1 MKNGKLWKIIL
12 IVVLIMLVILII
24 SIARKYI
31 IMKKL
36 IANCDEH
43 FNKTNF
49 METYTYVQG
58 DKMSIV
64 KFYYK
69 DGDFLEQYEFYDVK
83 NNLKYLTTSYKK
95 GNDTLGVIQDSENKK
110 VETEVNN
117 RNRSITISDS
127 YGNLNF
133 FEFIMQLLK
142 MQISTDC
149 INSENC
155 YLIKRDDGAL
165 KWVDKDTGLTLRFYN
180 GVGVTVWS
188 YEFNTVTDE
197 DIVKPEI

>member
-1 MKNGKLWKIIL
+1 MKNGRLWKIIL

-83 NNLKYLTTSYKK
+83 NNMKYLTTSYKK
-95 GNDTLGVIQDSENKK
+95 GNDTLTITQDGENKK
-110 VETEVNN
+110 IETETTEKGPWA
-117 RNRSITISDS
+117 TISDM
-127 YGNLNF
+127 YGNLNILDL
-133 FEFIMQLLK
+133 IMKLLG
-142 MQISTDC
+142 MQIDY
-149 INSENC
+149 IDSENC
-155 YLIKRDDGAL
+155 YLIKLDDGAIY
-165 KWVDKDTGLTLRFYN
+165 WVNKDTGLISRSYN
-180 GVGVTVWS
+180 GIGVTTIS
-188 YEFNTVTDE
+188 QEFNTVTDE